1 MTSRPVARSWRRL
14 AATIAGL
21 AMAGTTIIG
30 ASVAAAVASDNPP
43 ATTSTTPTTPPTADV
58 LDVDFAD
65 GTPTDHAAA
74 REAHTVGRPTIALDP
89 TLDRVVPSFDGGIDA
104 YWYDLADAW
113 DTSASPNLTTSVS
126 IECDFRFDGDLP
138 ASPASAD
145 GAENDVCAGRE
156 GGGYAFYVPS
166 GKSELVWSAYVDGAY
181 KTVTSPALTKG
192 TWYHVVGT
200 YDGTSL
206 KLYVDGELAGS
217 GSYPGTVGAPS
228 VTARGFVIG
237 GDVTTGP
244 SAQRQSPVT
253 VAATRIFSA
262 ALDAD
267 QVAALDGRSQW
278 LTTPGTGATAPP
290 PVVVTPTVPDGVPAA
305 DVLDVDFTAGSPVD
319 HAQSRQALR
328 FGDPRLTVDKDLNR
342 VVASFDGVDDGYD
355 FAADDAWDSRHVPN
369 LTKAYTV
376 ECTFRFDAALPV
388 SAAHKICGG
397 ENGGGMSVYVKG
409 SSLSAQFYVD
419 GAYRTISTA
428 ATSGTWHDVVA
439 QYDGSSIRLY
449 VDGKLVKATAQ
460 TGTATG
466 PSGAK
471 FLGVGADQSSGG
483 ASMESWAEVTV
494 ASERIWDSALTA
506 TQIGDLADSVAT
518 PVSKAPKGDVLD
530 VDLSDG
536 TYTDHAAGRTPDVTG
551 NPVVATDVALGKSV
565 ASFDGA
571 KDGVLYPLQD
581 AWDGGSTPQ
590 LTSTYS
596 AECVFRFDGTL
607 PTAAGNKTC
616 SGENTGGFAIIVNGT
631 SVQADFYVAGAYH
644 ALTAPIQAGVWYDV
658 VQVYDGSTIRLYVN
672 GSLAAQADQ
681 TGAPGAPNGT
691 KSQNYGIGADTSSSG
706 GIESQSASTISAAR
720 IWSTPLTAAQAA
732 QLSLDAFGARQTDV
746 ALTSTVPAAGQK
758 LTKPVDLE
766 VKIKD
771 QGAATGWVYT
781 IDGVGVRPGE
791 RVGAGLAAGS
801 HTLAV
806 TATDVYGHPLSWTV
820 PFTSSAIPTG
830 GGTDT
835 GQGGGKVTLSA
846 VANAPDGGKVTT
858 TFKEAQASI
867 ASGGVQGTVPVV
879 PSALDFTYDDAG
891 TVTGQQAEDGKTA
904 ASPSSHEGMP
914 FQRFEVKVPAYDDD
928 RHVRWS
934 GLVDPERSVSL
945 RVWDTAS
952 SSWKEIATARGASDG
967 ATALEGD
974 VTPSEVDGDVVHV
987 LVLAQDPFADDLSAR
1002 DASAAGTADHFENPD
1017 DYDFSFVHWT
1027 DPQFIAE
1034 GAAGGSGKMPTSP
1047 EYQTSSGVE
1056 TAEEQAVWATAYRD
1070 AAKWTM
1076 ANAKSR
1082 KIAYAA
1088 MTGDMI
1094 NSDVVDPYAKN
1105 PDGTLVYPTQLDEI
1119 TKENAFASGVID
1131 SFSGSGVPAQVIA
1144 GNHDDNN
1151 GQQTGPDSLF
1161 SQAFSA
1167 SGFYDQAKDWPA
1179 GASFHTKDET
1189 TNADGTTAKQG
1200 EDSQDSY
1207 VLFSAGGLDFVAV
1220 GLSYGVTDEEA
1231 DWANSVFQR
1240 YKDRNGI
1247 LITHS
1252 YLNASP
1258 NEDGRDAAYTGDD
1271 GAPLYKKVVTANPNV
1286 FLVLAGHIHGVGTNL
1301 VTVAGPQVQHKVV
1314 ELLADY
1320 QEYQQPA
1327 SKIFTAENCPTCVV
1341 DASGNIDVDG
1351 DGVIDHKPGD
1361 KLRFGASFLRLL
1373 QFDTKKSTMSVDSF
1387 SPFFDEFGTHTYDTK
1402 TPVRYDGSEDNFT
1415 VPVDLTTR
1423 TTSFATDGLAVVTP
1437 TDTVIGTATGKSGF
1451 PVSVTWSGLTA
1462 GQAYAWTASSTDAA
1476 GDDLGELDQFGG
1488 FFVASAAG
1496 TDVTAPVITLP
1507 SSSSVHE
1514 GDAFD
1519 PLAGVT
1525 AKDDTDGDVTAALKV
1540 TGTVD
1545 TTEPGTYT
1553 LLYSVSDANGNVA
1566 QVQRAVKVV
1575 AQTTPER
1582 TPTSVKASNVTVKAG
1597 QELTLT
1603 ATVSPAGATGT
1614 VTFVNGEE
1622 PLCDATVTAGKAS
1635 CVPYRTPVAG
1645 TYAISAQYLG
1655 DTTHA
1660 PSDRSFVL
1668 TVTRPTSTTPAT
1680 TTVTGTAATWTYGKN
1695 GTVRVAVKGGSTTPT
1710 GEVLVRSGSKEL
1722 GWTQLRGGKGTVT
1735 LAVGSLP
1742 PGTRTLTLVYGGD
1755 AYHKASHASLRVTV
1769 RKAAPKATVSVT
1781 KAPTSRAKGSARVT
1795 VSPAVRGLPGPTGKV
1810 TVTLKKGKTTWTA
1823 TRTLSKGHVAVTL
1836 PKLTKGTWKV
1846 TATYQGDTRYG
1857 PATVTGK
1864 AVRVTR

>member
-1 MTSRPVARSWRRL
+1 MTSRPVTRSWRRL
-14 AATIAGL
+14 AATITGL
-21 AMAGTTIIG
+21 AVAGTTIIG
-30 ASVAAAVASDNPP
+30 ASVADAVASE
-43 ATTSTTPTTPPTADV
+43 TTPTSTGSTPPQADV

-65 GTPTDHAAA
+65 GTPTDHAAG
-74 REAHTVGRPTIALDP
+74 REAHTVGRPAIALDP
-89 TLDRVVPSFDGGIDA
+89 QLNRVVPSFDGGIDA
-104 YWYDLADAW
+104 YWYDLSDAW
-113 DTSASPNLTTSVS
+113 DSSASPNLTTSVS

-166 GKSELVWSAYVDGAY
+166 GKSALVWSAYVGGAY
-181 KTVTSPALTKG
+181 KTVTSPELTKG
-192 TWYHVVGT
+192 DWYHVVGT

-206 KLYVDGELAGS
+206 KLYVDGALAGS

-228 VTARGFVIG
+228 ATARGFVIG
-237 GDVTTGP
+237 GDVTVGP

-267 QVAALDGRSQW
+267 QVAALADRSQW

-290 PVVVTPTVPDGVPAA
+290 PVVVTPPVVDGVPAA

-319 HAQSRQALR
+319 HAQSRQPLR
-328 FGDPRLTVDKDLNR
+328 FGAPRLAVDKDLNR

-355 FAADDAWDSRHVPN
+355 FAADDAWNPDHVPN
-369 LTKAYTV
+369 LSKAYTV
-376 ECTFRFDAALPV
+376 ECTFRLDASLPV
-388 SAAHKICGG
+388 AAANKVCGG
-397 ENGGGMSVYVKG
+397 ENGGGMSIYVSG
-409 SSLSAQFYVD
+409 SSLAGEFYVD
-419 GAYRTISTA
+419 GAYHSVKVPA
-428 ATSGTWHDVVA
+428 ASGVWQDVVA

-449 VDGKLVKATAQ
+449 VNGKLVKAAAQ

-471 FLGVGADQSSGG
+471 FLGIGADQNSGG
-483 ASMESWAEVTV
+483 SSMESWSKATV

-506 TQIGDLADSVAT
+506 HQIALLAGAT
-518 PVSKAPKGDVLD
+518 SAPVEHAPKADVLD

-536 TYTDHAAGRTPDVTG
+536 TYTDDAAGRTPDVTG
-551 NPVVATDVALGKSV
+551 SPVVSTDVALDKSV
-565 ASFDGA
+565 ASFDGR
-571 KDGVLYPLQD
+571 KDGILYPLQD
-581 AWDGGSTPQ
+581 AWDGGSAPQ
-590 LTSTYS
+590 LTTTYS
-596 AECVFRFDGTL
+596 TECVFRFDGTL
-607 PTAAGNKTC
+607 PPAAGNKTC
-616 SGENTGGFAIIVNGT
+616 SGENTGGFGIIVNG
-631 SVQADFYVAGAYH
+631 SNVQADFYVAGAYH
-644 ALTAPIQAGVWYDV
+644 ALTAPIRAGVWYDA
-658 VQVYDGSTIRLYVN
+658 VQVYDGATIKLYLN

-691 KSQNYGIGADTSSSG
+691 KSQNFVIGADTSSSG
-706 GIESQSASTISAAR
+706 GIESLSASTISAAR

-746 ALTSTVPAAGQK
+746 ALTSSVPAAGQK
-758 LTKPVDLE
+758 LTKPVDLA
-766 VKIKD
+766 VVVKD
-771 QGAATGWVYT
+771 QGAATGWTYA
-781 IDGVGVRPGE
+781 IDGVGVRPGQ
-791 RVGAGLAAGS
+791 RVGAGLAAGA
-801 HTLAV
+801 HALTIA
-806 TATDVYGHPLSWTV
+806 ATDVFGHPIAWTV
-820 PFTSSAIPTG
+820 PFTSSTIPTG

-846 VANAPDGGKVTT
+846 IAHAPDGGEVTT
-858 TFKEAQASI
+858 TFKQAQASL
-867 ASGGVQGTVPVV
+867 ASGGFQGTVPVV

-891 TVTGQQAEDGKTA
+891 TVDGQQAEDGKTA
-904 ASPSSHEGMP
+904 TSPSSHEGMP
-914 FQRFEVKVPAYDDD
+914 FQRFDVSVPSYDDD

-934 GLVDPERSVSL
+934 GVVDPERSVSL

-952 SSWKEIATARGASDG
+952 TSWKEIATARGASDG
-967 ATALEGD
+967 DTALEGD
-974 VTPSEVDGDVVHV
+974 VTPAEIDGDVVHV
-987 LVLAQDPFADDLSAR
+987 LVLALDPFADDLSAR
-1002 DASAAGTADHFENPD
+1002 DASAAETANHFDDPD

-1047 EYQTSSGVE
+1047 EYATSSGVE

-1070 AAKWTM
+1070 AARWTI
-1076 ANAKSR
+1076 ANAKPK

-1094 NSDVVDPYAKN
+1094 NSDVVDPYATN

-1131 SFSGSGVPAQVIA
+1131 SFAGSGVPAQVIA

-1151 GQQTGPDSLF
+1151 GQQTGSDSLF
-1161 SQAFSA
+1161 AQAFSA
-1167 SGFYDQAKDWPA
+1167 AGFYDQAKDWPA
-1179 GASFHTKDET
+1179 GASYHTKDET
-1189 TNADGTTAKQG
+1189 TGADGATTTQG

-1231 DWANSVFQR
+1231 DWANSIFQR

-1252 YLNASP
+1252 YLNASS
-1258 NEDGRDAAYTGDD
+1258 NKDGRDAAYTGDD

-1286 FLVLAGHIHGVGTNL
+1286 FLVLAGHVHGVGTNL
-1301 VTVAGPQVQHKVV
+1301 VTVSGPQVQHKVV

-1351 DGVIDHKPGD
+1351 DGVLDHKPGD

-1373 QFDTKKSTMSVDSF
+1373 QFDTKKSTMSVDSY

-1402 TPVRYDGSEDNFT
+1402 SPIRYDGSEDNFT
-1415 VPVDLTTR
+1415 VPVDLTSR

-1462 GQAYAWTASSTDAA
+1462 GQPYAWTASSTDAA
-1476 GDDLGELDQFGG
+1476 GDDLGQLDQFGG
-1488 FFVASAAG
+1488 FFVASAGG
-1496 TDVTAPVITLP
+1496 TDVTPPVITLP
-1507 SSSSVHE
+1507 PSSSVQQGE
-1514 GDAFD
+1514 VFD

-1525 AKDDTDGDVTAALKV
+1525 AKDDTDGDVTAALRV

-1545 TTEPGTYT
+1545 TAEPGTYT
-1553 LLYSVSDANGNVA
+1553 LIYSVSDANGNVA
-1566 QVQRAVKVV
+1566 QAQRAVKVV

-1582 TPTSVKASNVTVKAG
+1582 TPTSVKASNVTVQAG
-1597 QELTLT
+1597 KELTLT
-1603 ATVSPAGATGT
+1603 ATVSPADATGT

-1635 CVPYRTPVAG
+1635 CVPFRTPVAG
-1645 TYAISAQYLG
+1645 TYAVSAQYLG
-1655 DTTHA
+1655 DATRA

-1668 TVTRPTSTTPAT
+1668 TVTRPASTTPAA
-1680 TTVTGTAATWTYGKN
+1680 TTVTGTATSWTYGTN
-1695 GTVRVAVKGGSTTPT
+1695 GTVRVTVKGGTATPT
-1710 GEVLVRSGSKEL
+1710 GEVLVKSGSKEL
-1722 GWTQLRGGKGTVT
+1722 GWTDLRGGKGTVT
-1735 LAVGSLP
+1735 LAVGSLQ
-1742 PGTRTLTLVYGGD
+1742 PGSRTLTLTYGGD
-1755 AYHKASHASLRVTV
+1755 TYHKASHGSLTVTV
-1769 RKAAPKATVSVT
+1769 RKASAKAAVSVT
-1781 KAPTSRAKGSARVT
+1781 KAPTSRAKGTARVT
-1795 VSPAVRGLPGPTGKV
+1795 VSSAVRGLPSPTGKV
-1810 TVTLKKGKTTWTA
+1810 TVTLKKGRSTWTA
-1823 TRTLSKGHVAVTL
+1823 TGTLSKGHVTVTL
-1836 PKLTKGTWKV
+1836 PKLAKGTWTLTTSYAGDSRFG
-1846 TATYQGDTRYG
+1846 TAK
-1857 PATVTGK
+1857 VTGK

>member
-1 MTSRPVARSWRRL
+1 
-14 AATIAGL
+14 
-21 AMAGTTIIG
+21 MAGTTFIG
-30 ASVAAAVASDNPP
+30 ASVADALASE
-43 ATTSTTPTTPPTADV
+43 TTPTSTGSTPPTADV

-74 REAHTVGRPTIALDP
+74 REAHTVGKPAIALDP
-89 TLDRVVPSFDGGIDA
+89 TLNRVVPSFDGGIDA

-113 DTSASPNLTTSVS
+113 DTSAAHNLTTAVS

-138 ASPASAD
+138 ATPASAD
-145 GAENDVCAGRE
+145 GAEDDVCSGRE

-166 GKSELVWSAYVDGAY
+166 GKSTLVWSAYVGGAY
-181 KTVTSPALTKG
+181 KTVSSPALTKG
-192 TWYHVVGT
+192 EWYHVVGT

-206 KLYVDGELAGS
+206 KLYVDGALAGS

-237 GDVTTGP
+237 GDVTAGP

-267 QVAALDGRSQW
+267 QVAALAARSQW

-319 HAQSRQALR
+319 HAQSRQPLR
-328 FGDPRLTVDKDLNR
+328 FGDPRLTVDTDLDR

-355 FAADDAWDSRHVPN
+355 FAADDAWDPRHVPN

-397 ENGGGMSVYVKG
+397 ENGGGMSVYVSG

-419 GAYRTISTA
+419 GAYRTVSTP
-428 ATSGTWHDVVA
+428 ATTGAWHDVVG

-449 VDGKLVKATAQ
+449 VDGRLVKATAQ

-471 FLGVGADQSSGG
+471 FLGVGADQNSGG
-483 ASMESWAEVTV
+483 SSMESWAKVTV

-506 TQIGDLADSVAT
+506 AQIGDLAGAVRT
-518 PVSKAPKGDVLD
+518 PVVDVPKADVLD

-536 TYTDHAAGRTPDVTG
+536 TYTDDAAGRTPDVSG
-551 NPVVATDVALGKSV
+551 SPVVAPDVALGKSV

-590 LTSTYS
+590 LTTAYS
-596 AECVFRFDGTL
+596 VECTFRFDGTL

-616 SGENTGGFAIIVNGT
+616 SGENTGGFGILVNG
-631 SVQADFYVAGAYH
+631 SKVQADFYVAGAYH
-644 ALTAPIQAGVWYDV
+644 ALTAPIQQGVWYDV
-658 VQVYDGSTIRLYVN
+658 VAVYDGSTIKLYLN

-691 KSQNYGIGADTSSSG
+691 KSQNFGIGADTSSSG
-706 GIESQSASTISAAR
+706 GIESASASTVSAAR

-732 QLSLDAFGARQTDV
+732 RLSLDAFGARQTDV

-766 VKIKD
+766 VKVKD

-781 IDGVGVRPGE
+781 IDGVGVRPGQ
-791 RVGAGLAAGS
+791 RVGAGLSAGS
-801 HTLAV
+801 HTLAI
-806 TATDVYGHPLSWTV
+806 TATDVFGHPLAWTV
-820 PFTSSAIPTG
+820 PFTSQSIPAG

-846 VANAPDGGKVTT
+846 VAHAPDGGQVTT

-867 ASGGVQGTVPVV
+867 ASGGFQGTVAVV

-891 TVTGQQAEDGKTA
+891 TVSGRQAEDGKTA
-904 ASPSSHEGMP
+904 TSPSSHEGMP
-914 FQRFEVKVPAYDDD
+914 FQRFDVQVPAYDDD

-934 GLVDPERSVSL
+934 GVVDPERSVSL
-945 RVWDTAS
+945 RVWDAAS
-952 SSWKEIATARGASDG
+952 SSWKEIATARGVSDG
-967 ATALEGD
+967 TTALEGD
-974 VTPSEVDGDVVHV
+974 VTPAEVDGDVVHV
-987 LVLAQDPFADDLSAR
+987 LVLARDPFADDLSAR
-1002 DASAAGTADHFENPD
+1002 DASAADTANGFEDPD

-1047 EYQTSSGVE
+1047 KYETSSGVE

-1070 AAKWTM
+1070 AARWTTV
-1076 ANAKSR
+1076 NAKPK

-1094 NSDVVDPYAKN
+1094 NSDVVDPYATN

-1119 TKENAFASGVID
+1119 TKENAFASSVID

-1151 GQQTGPDSLF
+1151 GKQTGPDSLF

-1167 SGFYDQAKDWPA
+1167 AGFYDQAKGWPA

-1189 TNADGTTAKQG
+1189 TDADGTTAKQG

-1252 YLNASP
+1252 YLAASTHK
-1258 NEDGRDAAYTGDD
+1258 DGRDTGYTGDD

-1301 VTVAGPQVQHKVV
+1301 VTVSGPQVQHKVV

-1327 SKIFTAENCPTCVV
+1327 SKIFTAESCPTCVV

-1351 DGVIDHKPGD
+1351 DGVLDHKPGD

-1373 QFDTKKSTMSVDSF
+1373 QFDTKRSTMSVDSY
-1387 SPFFDEFGTHTYDTK
+1387 SPFFDEFGTHEYDTT

-1415 VPVDLTTR
+1415 VPVDLTSR
-1423 TTSFATDGLAVVTP
+1423 TTSFGTDGLAVVTP

-1462 GQAYAWTASSTDAA
+1462 GQAYAWTASSTDAT
-1476 GDDLGELDQFGG
+1476 GDDLGEVDQFGG

-1496 TDVTAPVITLP
+1496 TDVTPPVITFP
-1507 SSSSVHE
+1507 ASSSVGQGE
-1514 GDAFD
+1514 VFD

-1525 AKDDTDGDVTAALKV
+1525 AKDDTDGDVTAALTV

-1545 TTEPGTYT
+1545 TAEPGTYT
-1553 LLYSVSDANGNVA
+1553 LVYGVSDANGNVA
-1566 QVQRAVKVV
+1566 QAQRTVKVV
-1575 AQTTPER
+1575 ASTTPER

-1597 QELTLT
+1597 QELTLS
-1603 ATVSPAGATGT
+1603 ATVSPADATGT
-1614 VTFVNGEE
+1614 VTFVDGEE
-1622 PLCDATVTAGKAS
+1622 PLCDATLSGGKAT
-1635 CVPYRTPVAG
+1635 CVPERTPVAG

-1655 DTTHA
+1655 DAAHA

-1668 TVTRPTSTTPAT
+1668 TVTRPASTTPAA
-1680 TTVTGTAATWTYGKN
+1680 TTVTGTAAAWTYGKN
-1695 GTVRVAVKGGSTTPT
+1695 GTVHVTVKGGSTVPT
-1710 GEVLVRSGSKEL
+1710 GEVLVRYGTKQV
-1722 GWTQLRGGKGTVT
+1722 GWAQLRGGKGTVT
-1735 LAVGSLP
+1735 LAVGTLQ
-1742 PGTRTLTLVYGGD
+1742 PGARTLTLAYGGD
-1755 AYHKASHASLRVTV
+1755 TYHKASHGSLVVTV
-1769 RKAAPKATVSVT
+1769 RKASAKATVSVT
-1781 KAPTSRAKGSARVT
+1781 KTPTSKAKGSARVT
-1795 VSPAVRGLPGPTGKV
+1795 VSSTVRGLPSPTGKV
-1810 TVTLKKGKTTWTA
+1810 TVTLKKGKTTWTV
-1823 TRTLSKGHVAVTL
+1823 TGKLSNGHVTVTL
-1836 PKLTKGTWKV
+1836 PRLAKGTWAV
-1846 TATYQGDTRYG
+1846 TATYPGDTRY
-1857 PATVTGK
+1857 ASAKVTGK